1 MGLWTLQ
8 SIYRR
13 KKSMNSY
20 DVIIIGAGSV
30 GVPLAWKL
38 AEEKVKVLVLESR
51 GTHGQGQ
58 NKAAIGGVRATHS
71 DPAKIKI
78 CQRSLEIFSTWK
90 ERYGDDIEWI
100 KGGYAFPAYTE
111 KIEETLK
118 TLLKIQKSYHLNIE
132 WVDGAAMRD
141 IIPGISPEGLRGGTY
156 SPDDG
161 QLSPLKANAAFY
173 RRALHE
179 GATFHFDEK
188 VTTISVN
195 GKKEV
200 KTSKGETYSCGSL
213 VVASGAEAHEVG
225 ALIGLDIPVAPDSHE
240 AGITEPVKRYFSALV
255 VDIRERPLSKNFYFY
270 QNDLGQIIF
279 CVTPSPLFPG
289 TDRNATSSFLPLV
302 AKRLIEVMPKLRHI
316 KMRRTW
322 RGLYPMTPDGVPVV
336 DEVKEHKGL
345 YLSVGVCGQG
355 LMMGPGLAV
364 NLASLI
370 LQGKTEVEP
379 EVFALFSLCREFS
392 CVEMLK

>member
-1 MGLWTLQ
+1 M
-8 SIYRR
+8 
-13 KKSMNSY
+13 KSY

-38 AEEKVKVLVLESR
+38 AEEKVKVLVLEAH

-71 DPAKIKI
+71 DPAKIQI
-78 CQRSLEIFSTWK
+78 CQKSLEIVSTWK
-90 ERYGDDIEWI
+90 ERYGDDIEWL

-118 TLLKIQKSYHLNIE
+118 TLLKVQKEYSLNID
-132 WVDGAAMRD
+132 WIDAGAMKAL
-141 IIPGISPEGLRGGTY
+141 IPGLSAEGLRGGTF

-161 QLSPLKANAAFY
+161 QLSPLKLNAAFY

-179 GATFHFDEK
+179 GAEFHFNEK
-188 VTTISVN
+188 VTAISLN

-200 KTSKGETYSCGSL
+200 KTSKGETYSCDKL
-213 VVASGAEAHEVG
+213 VIAAGAEAREVG
-225 ALIGLDIPVAPDSHE
+225 ALAGLDLPVAPDSHE
-240 AGITEPVKRYFSALV
+240 AGITEPVKNYFAAMV
-255 VDIRERPLSKNFYFY
+255 VDIRERPMSKNFYFY
-270 QNDLGQIIF
+270 QNDLGQVIF
-279 CVTPSPLFPG
+279 CVTPSPLFVG
-289 TDRNATSSFLPLV
+289 TDRNSTSSFLPLV
-302 AKRLIEVMPKLRHI
+302 AKRLIEVMPRLRNI
-316 KMRRTW
+316 KVRRTW
-322 RGLYPMTPDGVPVV
+322 RGLYPMTPDGVPIV

-345 YLSVGVCGQG
+345 YLAVGMCGQG
-355 LMMGPGLAV
+355 LMLGPGLAV

-370 LQGKTEVEP
+370 LRGKTEVSP
-379 EVFALFSLCREFS
+379 EVFSLFSLCREFS